1 MKTVKHNLRNLMLV
15 LLAAVFSATALT
27 PAGAQQQCPNPR
39 QINLTHNTGAATPV
53 LADFPTTPCSAG
65 FEPDFGKN
73 QPDRCFRH
81 TFSFPPPTEL
91 CCQCVE
97 GRGNTLTIQYKA
109 LVGGPVGSSSSVND
123 TIAFYSGGSVV
134 SGTSQKLYTGAVTKE
149 QVFTKT
155 IPLKC
160 SWLTN
165 NRLSFLVQDDTSV
178 LSATLKINTC
188 CVKK

>member
-1 MKTVKHNLRNLMLV
+1 MKTVKHNFRNLLLV
-15 LLAAVFSATALT
+15 IVAALFSAASLI

-39 QINLTHNTGAATPV
+39 QINLTQTTGAATPF

-65 FEPDFGKN
+65 FEPNFGGTN
-73 QPDRCFRH
+73 PDRCFRH

-97 GRGNTLTIQYKA
+97 GRGNTLIIQYKA
-109 LVGGPVGSSSSVND
+109 LVGGPAGSASSAND

-134 SGTSQKLYTGAVTKE
+134 SGTSQKLYSGPVIKG
-149 QVFTKT
+149 QIFTKT

-178 LSATLKINTC
+178 LSATLKISTC

>member
-1 MKTVKHNLRNLMLV
+1 MKTVKHNFRNLLLV
-15 LLAAVFSATALT
+15 IVAALFSAAALI
-27 PAGAQQQCPNPR
+27 PVGAQQQCPNPR
-39 QINLTHNTGAATPV
+39 QINLTQTTGAATPV

-65 FEPDFGKN
+65 FEPNFGGN

-97 GRGNTLTIQYKA
+97 GKSNTLTIRYKV
-109 LVGGPVGSSSSVND
+109 LVGGPAGSPTSAND

-134 SGTSQKLYTGAVTKE
+134 SGTSKNLYSGPVIKG
-149 QVFTKT
+149 QIFTKT